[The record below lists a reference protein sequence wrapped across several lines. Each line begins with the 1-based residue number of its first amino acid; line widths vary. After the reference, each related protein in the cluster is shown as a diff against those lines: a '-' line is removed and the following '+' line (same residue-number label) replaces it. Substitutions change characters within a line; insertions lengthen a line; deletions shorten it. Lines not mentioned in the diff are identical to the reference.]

1 MPRSSGESLMEARI
15 NLPRRAI
22 LQKISIDSNAIN
34 AYSPTMSTTL
44 TIRSLDADV
53 KQRLRVR
60 AAMHGRSMEAEAR
73 EMLARALE
81 NPQVGPPAIPKKRPK
96 IAAKSVCKSVRGLWK
111 GQGTTDE
118 IMKLT
123 RGE

>member
-1 MPRSSGESLMEARI
+1 M
-15 NLPRRAI
+15 N
-22 LQKISIDSNAIN
+22 
-34 AYSPTMSTTL
+34 TTL

-81 NPQVGPPAIPKKRPK
+81 SPQDEPPAVPKKRHK
-96 IAAKSVCKSVRGLWK
+96 IAANSACKNVRGMWK
-111 GQGTTDE
+111 DRGTTDE